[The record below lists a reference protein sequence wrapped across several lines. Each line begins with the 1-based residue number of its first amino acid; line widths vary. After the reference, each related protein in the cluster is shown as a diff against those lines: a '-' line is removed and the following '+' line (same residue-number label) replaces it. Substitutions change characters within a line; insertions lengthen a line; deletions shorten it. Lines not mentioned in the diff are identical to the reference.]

1 MSFPYSQCYELKL
14 LGWGDLNETKATGG
28 KHRALCPPV
37 TTPWFAQLWPGPQ
50 TRLKP
55 WCEEWS
61 RIHSNSSCLV
71 EHSVASLPFPNDST
85 AYSLIFPSGTK
96 VRNPHIIW
104 ESQEQFFFRKTKT
117 QEMKAE
123 VDLIQNPLSVII
135 SFRLPHFP
143 FGIK

>member
-1 MSFPYSQCYELKL
+1 MSFPCSVLRTEAPGTRRPK
-14 LGWGDLNETKATGG
+14 WNKR
-28 KHRALCPPV
+28 HRR
-37 TTPWFAQLWPGPQ
+37 Q
-50 TRLKP
+50 TRSPLSPGHHSMMCTAVARSTNQAQALMWAMISNPLKQ
-55 WCEEWS
+55 
-61 RIHSNSSCLV
+61 LV
-71 EHSVASLPFPNDST
+71 LSGAQRCCFAISKHDST
-85 AYSLIFPSGTK
+85 AYGLIFPSGTK
-96 VRNPHIIW
+96 VRNPPIIW